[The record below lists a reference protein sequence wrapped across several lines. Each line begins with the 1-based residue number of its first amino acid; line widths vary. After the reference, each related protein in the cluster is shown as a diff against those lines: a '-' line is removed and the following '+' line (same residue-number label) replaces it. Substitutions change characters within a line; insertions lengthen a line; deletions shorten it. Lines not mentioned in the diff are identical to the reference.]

1 MSNKSV
7 RRGYNPN
14 DYRWFSKEAICL
26 LKTAEEDVVWLMDRG
41 YKQDAAITFVAN
53 HYLLS
58 ERQRLALKRASASS
72 CQNIIRSG
80 KMLPLE
86 EAENK
91 CLNIDGFNLIIT
103 LEVALSKSPIIL
115 GSDNVMRDLAG
126 LRGTYR
132 LIEQTDRSLELIGEC
147 FKEFSVPEAFF
158 YLDEP
163 VSNSGRLKI
172 KIQDHARNW
181 GIPVHVELVHNA
193 DFVLSSMERVVTS
206 DSIILDKCISWF
218 NLSEKIIR
226 EYIKDAW
233 IVDFRN
239 IQQTN

>member
-1 MSNKSV
+1 M
-7 RRGYNPN
+7 
-14 DYRWFSKEAICL
+14 
-26 LKTAEEDVVWLMDRG
+26 KTAQEDVIWLMDRG
-41 YKQDAAITFVAN
+41 YKQDVAITFVAN

-58 ERQRLALKRASASS
+58 ERQRLALRRASSS
-72 CQNIIRSG
+72 NQQKEARSA
-80 KMLPLE
+80 KMLALE
-86 EAENK
+86 EANNG

-147 FKEFSVPEAFF
+147 FKELSVPEAFF

-163 VSNSGRLKI
+163 VSNSGRLKV
-172 KIQDHARNW
+172 KIQDHAQNW
-181 GIPVHVELVHNA
+181 GIPVHVELVRDA

-206 DSIILDKCISWF
+206 DSVVLDKCVSWF

-226 EYIKDAW
+226 DYIKDAW

-239 IQQTN
+239 LSQT

>member
-72 CQNIIRSG
+72 RQNIIRSG

-86 EAENK
+86 EAIGG

-147 FKEFSVPEAFF
+147 FKELSVPEAFF

-239 IQQTN
+239 MRQTN